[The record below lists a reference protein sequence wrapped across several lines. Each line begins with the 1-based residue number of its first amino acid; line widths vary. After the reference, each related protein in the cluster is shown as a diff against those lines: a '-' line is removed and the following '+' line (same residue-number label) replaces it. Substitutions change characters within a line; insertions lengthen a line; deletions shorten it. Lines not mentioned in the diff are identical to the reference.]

1 MLSLA
6 DDALTAAGIAP
17 DALPQYTNFPI
28 AKRLWIAGPR
38 PEPRPAAIAA
48 VLRLKKA
55 EADAPIAPVRLEGD
69 AAIEALLDQFYR
81 RDMLQVL
88 ETGTGARREAEALVQ
103 SVPVYRFP
111 VPRDLGRVEE
121 VADHITDLVRS
132 RAVHRR

>member
-1 MLSLA
+1 
-6 DDALTAAGIAP
+6 
-17 DALPQYTNFPI
+17 
-28 AKRLWIAGPR
+28 
-38 PEPRPAAIAA
+38 

-55 EADAPIAPVRLEGD
+55 EADAPIAPVRLDGD

-111 VPRDLGRVEE
+111 VPRNLGRVEE
-121 VADHITDLVRS
+121 VADHIADLVRS